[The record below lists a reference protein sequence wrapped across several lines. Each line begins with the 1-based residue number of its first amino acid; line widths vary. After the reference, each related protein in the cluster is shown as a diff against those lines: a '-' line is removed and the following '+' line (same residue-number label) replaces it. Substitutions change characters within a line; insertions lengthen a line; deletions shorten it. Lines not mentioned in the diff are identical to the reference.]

1 VIQVNGG
8 LRATTFVSATQ
19 LVAAIPASDI
29 AMAGAFTIT
38 VFTPAPSGG
47 ASNALPLTVEA
58 LTGPSLI
65 VDTMGAQPSGT
76 VTATLANGLGGDTDW
91 LGLAQVGASDTS
103 FLQWTY
109 VGAGVT
115 TRTWTVNMPS
125 TPGQYEFRLFPNNGY
140 VQAATS
146 PAVTVSLGNPTSSTG
161 PSVAIDSARVQPGGG
176 VTATLINGFGGNRDW
191 LALAAVGSPNASYL
205 QWIYVGPGVTTRTWT
220 IDMPATPG
228 QYEFRFFPNDGYIL
242 TATSPAITVGN

>member
-1 VIQVNGG
+1 
-8 LRATTFVSATQ
+8 
-19 LVAAIPASDI
+19 
-29 AMAGAFTIT
+29 
-38 VFTPAPSGG
+38 
-47 ASNALPLTVEA
+47 
-58 LTGPSLI
+58 
-65 VDTMGAQPSGT
+65 VDTTGTPLSGI

-91 LGLAQVGASDTS
+91 LGLFQVGAPDTS
-103 FLQWTY
+103 YLQWTY

-115 TRTWTVNMPS
+115 ARTWTINMPDA
-125 TPGQYEFRLFPNNGY
+125 TGQYEFRLFPNNGY

-191 LALAAVGSPNASYL
+191 LALAAVGSPNVSQL